1 MTSINKDLL
10 APCGLYCGVCA
21 VYMAHRDNN
30 QKFKEK
36 LVKVYQPLTKS
47 IEDVQCEGCLS
58 EGTVFGY
65 CQTCPIK
72 SCVKDKEL
80 EGCFQCEEWPCK
92 MIKRFPVP
100 IGKKVIMRAI
110 PQWKDLGT
118 EKWVKEEEK
127 RYHCP
132 DCKNPLFRGAKRCN
146 KCGNSVDVD

>member
-1 MTSINKDLL
+1 MTSMNKNLL
-10 APCGLYCGVCA
+10 ALCGLYCGVCA

-92 MIKRFPVP
+92 MIKRFPIP

-110 PQWKDLGT
+110 PQWKELGT

-127 RYHCP
+127 RYICP